1 MLEFSII
8 TISSFVT
15 MLDEFVKTFAK
26 LVFKKD
32 ISKFIPIFS
41 VVFGVI
47 LGIVGYYI
55 PEVAM
60 GNNIVEAIF
69 IGISAG
75 SAATGVNQ
83 IGKQLNKTDT
93 PSIDLGQFI
102 EDQTEVID
110 EVDEDEVEDEADIE
124 GTEEALV
131 EEVCDSL
138 EDEEE

>member
-15 MLDEFVKTFAK
+15 MLDEFVKTFSK

-110 EVDEDEVEDEADIE
+110 EVDEDEVDIE
-124 GTEEALV
+124 GTEEELV
-131 EEVCDSL
+131 EEACESL
-138 EDEEE
+138 EDEE